1 MHLRWPVNMGPK
13 NDSFNLGDNP
23 QLSLSSQPCCFRLFS
38 LFCRH
43 VTVIESDPAEGDFL
57 TMHVYAGTQGKRVYY
72 PDTPMF
78 KGIYTNNPHTL
89 VRYD

>member
-1 MHLRWPVNMGPK
+1 
-13 NDSFNLGDNP
+13 
-23 QLSLSSQPCCFRLFS
+23 

-89 VRYD
+89 VRYN